1 VGIAA
6 DESNITKLGFSVDGA
21 GFDVAVTPPAS
32 HVTLDR
38 QLLVSGLALYP
49 VLCENSAGPHRS
61 TNRRIRRDRR
71 TLVSRNSIQREGVRC
86 RIWRELHRASFSG
99 RLAP

>member
-38 QLLVSGLALYP
+38 QLLVSGLA
-49 VLCENSAGPHRS
+49 
-61 TNRRIRRDRR
+61 
-71 TLVSRNSIQREGVRC
+71 
-86 RIWRELHRASFSG
+86 
-99 RLAP
+99 